1 MNINTFKHK
10 NLPQNCPHQKTD
22 NKDLLNCTKGD
33 NHIGLCQ
40 NPCPYTQLDTTIDAT
55 VKFLVTLAETS
66 NLPVFVAV
74 RKTNGEFTVFSHRFR
89 VTRKNR
95 VAEGVVF

>member
-1 MNINTFKHK
+1 MSINTFKHK
-10 NLPQNCPHQKTD
+10 NASQN
-22 NKDLLNCTKGD
+22 
-33 NHIGLCQ
+33 Q
-40 NPCPYTQLDTTIDAT
+40 NNLLDTTIDAT

-74 RKTNGEFTVFSHRFR
+74 RKTNGEFTVFSHGFR

>member
-1 MNINTFKHK
+1 MTETATVKHPPNK
-10 NLPQNCPHQKTD
+10 NYTD
-22 NKDLLNCTKGD
+22 PPLIFFQQLYCTKCGV
-33 NHIGLCQ
+33 
-40 NPCPYTQLDTTIDAT
+40 DTTIDAT

-74 RKTNGEFTVFSHRFR
+74 RKTNGEFTVFSHGFR